1 MIELE
6 TLRLF
11 LIALIATTLGELVA
25 EAIRKQAPRLIRWI
39 RKKREGGGFGSR
51 HIERFYQKGAA
62 MNAAMV
68 FAAFFLAALVIG
80 LARSRKE

>member
-1 MIELE
+1 ME

-39 RKKREGGGFGSR
+39 RNKRG
-51 HIERFYQKGAA
+51 
-62 MNAAMV
+62 
-68 FAAFFLAALVIG
+68 
-80 LARSRKE
+80 